1 MSGSA
6 RGGSDWL
13 DGGPGND
20 ALYGDCGLMHDNTVG
35 GADVF
40 VFAPGSDGDQILDF
54 ENDKDV
60 LDLRGFATI
69 DRFSQV
75 RAQVSE
81 FPGIAI
87 SIDLGAAAGDAAEQD
102 TVLLRGFDIADLSAR
117 DFLFA

>member
-40 VFAPGSDGDQILDF
+40 VFAPGSGLDTIPDF
-54 ENDKDV
+54 EQGKDL
-60 LDLRGFATI
+60 LDVRGYGAHSLADLTI
-69 DRFSQV
+69 TASV
-75 RAQVSE
+75 
-81 FPGIAI
+81 
-87 SIDLGAAAGDAAEQD
+87 IDLDGAAVDNAGNEVA
-102 TVLLRGFDIADLSAR
+102 VLNVANLVSG